1 MLKYSMETNDIL
13 TQSRARFDHV
23 AARRVL
29 KEKYQSKLT
38 FGYNGG
44 MWRATPE
51 MITFLSLYGEQE
63 VVVPD
68 LYEMPIRFQANVM
81 CDLMR
86 ARWQEQMTAWEQE
99 LAQLNR
105 DR

>member
-1 MLKYSMETNDIL
+1 MDTDQLFE
-13 TQSRARFDHV
+13 QARARFDHA

-29 KEKYQSKLT
+29 KEKYEARMV

-51 MITFLSLYGEQE
+51 MITFLSLYSDQE

-68 LYEMPIRFQANVM
+68 LYDVPVKFNARDLR
-81 CDLMR
+81 DLMQ
-86 ARWQEQMTAWEQE
+86 ARWQEQMTAWLVEFEAIRQ
-99 LAQLNR
+99 QR
-105 DR
+105 